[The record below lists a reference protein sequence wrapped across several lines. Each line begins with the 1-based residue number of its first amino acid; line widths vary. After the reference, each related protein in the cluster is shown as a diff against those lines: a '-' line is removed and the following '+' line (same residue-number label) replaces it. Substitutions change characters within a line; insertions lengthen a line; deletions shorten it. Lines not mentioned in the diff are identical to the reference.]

1 MRTSSRGQTS
11 ALKVGARA
19 MLPSKP
25 CYTQNLENYEGR
37 RVMGIFRFALW
48 VIWIS
53 LLCSIALDL
62 LFPLIVLFVLMV
74 PVLLIGVLV
83 V

>member
-1 MRTSSRGQTS
+1 
-11 ALKVGARA
+11 
-19 MLPSKP
+19 
-25 CYTQNLENYEGR
+25 
-37 RVMGIFRFALW
+37 MGIFRFSLW

-53 LLCSIALDL
+53 LLCSIALVL